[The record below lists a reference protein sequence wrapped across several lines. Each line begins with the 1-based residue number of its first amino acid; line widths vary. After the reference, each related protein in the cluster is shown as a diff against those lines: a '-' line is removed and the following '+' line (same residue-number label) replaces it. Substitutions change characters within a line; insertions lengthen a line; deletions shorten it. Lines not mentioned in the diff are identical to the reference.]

1 MANGLGRQR
10 IMGITIGIA
19 FSLGPVAAQIL
30 PAAPGLIEVFTISG
44 QVTDFDDGAFTLR
57 HTRGFM
63 ELTFDGWPSSREAGQ
78 PVIEIG
84 DNVTVSVE
92 MNEAFVGGG
101 DASVVAVYSENT
113 RTFSTFGIP
122 VAGAES
128 AMRPMVSPLDVVGDR
143 SDATLSGTISRVN
156 SEGFVLESGAAEVD
170 VDTSGL
176 FYDPYDM
183 IGGQRLEV
191 GDVVAISGLVAPGFP
206 QDADFTAEQVVE
218 VRLVSYGG

>member
-78 PVIEIG
+78 PFIEIG

-92 MNEAFVGGG
+92 MNEAFVGGETP
-101 DASVVAVYSENT
+101 ALSRST
-113 RTFSTFGIP
+113 RKTQGPSPRLEYLLQAPNRPCGQWYRHSMWSAI
-122 VAGAES
+122 A
-128 AMRPMVSPLDVVGDR
+128 AMRRCPERSLGSIPRASCSSP
-143 SDATLSGTISRVN
+143 
-156 SEGFVLESGAAEVD
+156 
-170 VDTSGL
+170 
-176 FYDPYDM
+176 
-183 IGGQRLEV
+183 
-191 GDVVAISGLVAPGFP
+191 APQKSMSTRQGSS
-206 QDADFTAEQVVE
+206 TTHMT
-218 VRLVSYGG
+218 